1 MKEQKSYI
9 VEPDGMPPKDISHW
23 LRTIHK
29 GHIGKQLSMTVTNE
43 RIRSIKQN
51 SWLHKV
57 IDMITQFTR
66 GRAKESGDE
75 NYYKINNETTKLW
88 IKQEFL
94 GYEEINGER
103 HLRKTSN
110 LKTFEMNEL
119 WENLQIYFAPLD
131 LILPDP
137 NQKDFQ

>member
-1 MKEQKSYI
+1 MKEQRLYI
-9 VEPDGMPPKDISHW
+9 VEPNGFPPKDISTW
-23 LRTIHK
+23 LREIHSRN
-29 GHIGKQLSMTVTNE
+29 IGKQLSMTITNE
-43 RIRSIKQN
+43 RKRTTAQN
-51 SWLHKV
+51 SWFHK
-57 IDMITQFTR
+57 INSMIAEFLRNQ
-66 GRAKESGDE
+66 AKESGDE
-75 NYYKINNETTKLW
+75 NYYKINEDTTKLW

-103 HLRKTSN
+103 HLRKTSK